1 MQKTFFFRSYHVG
14 TERPRFRKGLD
25 WAPRLVQCRQKWHQ
39 SYHTATS
46 GFASLHW
53 ALNSWQLQKY
63 LALCLCFRH
72 ASPLITRFTLKNSS
86 YVVILAS
93 IQSKA
98 TTKLTHFS
106 FWSVSTSH
114 PPLLSTR
121 IPHSSYASPATI
133 PVIYPLHISLVTRQ
147 MRPNLMDPSLPSILQ
162 CHFSL
167 SFINLSSDNS
177 LCIHCCTGPGNRNG
191 LWLTSHHCCVSVFV
205 HVDQKLPGLEK
216 VI

>member
-1 MQKTFFFRSYHVG
+1 MPTELTSVIPHRNSWICISVLSFQQLTISEVSRSVLLLQA
-14 TERPRFRKGLD
+14 RF
-25 WAPRLVQCRQKWHQ
+25 
-39 SYHTATS
+39 TS
-46 GFASLHW
+46 HHPLHSRNSLH
-53 ALNSWQLQKY
+53 
-63 LALCLCFRH
+63 
-72 ASPLITRFTLKNSS
+72 
-86 YVVILAS
+86 VVTLAS

-98 TTKLTHFS
+98 TTKLTHFGLC
-106 FWSVSTSH
+106 SVFTSRL
-114 PPLLSTR
+114 PLLSTR
-121 IPHSSYASPATI
+121 IPHSGYASPATI
-133 PVIYPLHISLVTRQ
+133 PVICPLHISLVTRQ
-147 MRPNLMDPSLPSILQ
+147 MRPNLMDPSLPSILR